1 MSRRFISKVPEF
13 TSFPHYYHGCH
24 NPVDLVRANQI
35 EVPGMARAIHA
46 AYAAT
51 PRVTSLTGG
60 WVEEVLRRFIFDM
73 SDIDPVGQTPDM
85 LYDDVVEEVE
95 RMLLATMTSLGY
107 VGERYEEHIL
117 NEVSLGESVVFL
129 WETMGYIVNTLTQ
142 LGIPSTMPLALL
154 AIQSN
159 ILIIG
164 ERK

>member
-1 MSRRFISKVPEF
+1 
-13 TSFPHYYHGCH
+13 
-24 NPVDLVRANQI
+24 
-35 EVPGMARAIHA
+35 MARAIHA

-51 PRVTSLTGG
+51 PRVTSLTGD
-60 WVEEVLRRFIFDM
+60 WVEQVLRRFIFDM

-95 RMLLATMTSLGY
+95 RMLLAMMTSLGY
-107 VGERYEEHIL
+107 DGERYEEHIL

-129 WETMGYIVNTLTQ
+129 WEAMGCIVNTLTQ

-154 AIQSN
+154 AIRSN

-164 ERK
+164 ERR

>member
-1 MSRRFISKVPEF
+1 
-13 TSFPHYYHGCH
+13 
-24 NPVDLVRANQI
+24 
-35 EVPGMARAIHA
+35 MAQAIHS

-73 SDIDPVGQTPDM
+73 SDLDPVGHTPDM
-85 LYDDVVEEVE
+85 LYADVGEEVE

-117 NEVSLGESVVFL
+117 NEVSLGESDVVL
-129 WETMGYIVNTLTQ
+129 WEIIGRIANTMTQ
-142 LGIPSTMPLALL
+142 LGIPSTIPLALL